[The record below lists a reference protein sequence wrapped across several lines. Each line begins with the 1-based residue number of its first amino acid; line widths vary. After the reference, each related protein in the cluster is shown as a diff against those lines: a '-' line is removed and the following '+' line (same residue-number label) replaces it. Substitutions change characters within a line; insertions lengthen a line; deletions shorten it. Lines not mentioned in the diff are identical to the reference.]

1 MGRKCC
7 VIFCKVNNDDDRKTK
22 IFRLP
27 SEKRCAEERKTWIK
41 SIPNSIHNSKYTSIC
56 EKHWPP
62 GYKTVA
68 MHGKLRPSEPPSIF
82 SHLPKSVIPTAP
94 SKPRLTSRCRFENR
108 TAVADQYAQFKKK
121 DNLTFEVLSK
131 EAATQEFT
139 CPIVSYKIGDTLYLQ
154 SCSYFKDA
162 VPSFLIKVTE
172 DLKYDAYQAGI
183 RCTIQSL
190 STNRINILN
199 SWSKVEEA
207 VRFLKN
213 RPVTHKMLVMKEQLD
228 VMGAQK
234 CVEKSYSSDTIVRA
248 FRYYATLKSCYEK
261 FRTDYK
267 LPSVRTLRKL
277 TSKVSKLNDKEF
289 VSNIFPNL
297 DEKQGK
303 CIVLVDEVY
312 VKPSLQYHGGH
323 IFGKAAN
330 NPDALANTVLAI
342 MIKCLNGGP
351 RFLVK
356 MIPVSKLNATFLYD
370 QVCQILEII
379 KSSSGTVMA
388 VITDNNRTNQAF
400 FKLFNTPESKPW
412 KTSDGIFLLYDYVHL
427 LKSVRNNWVTEKT
440 QNLEFEHE
448 NKKEIAS

>member
-1 MGRKCC
+1 
-7 VIFCKVNNDDDRKTK
+7 
-22 IFRLP
+22 
-27 SEKRCAEERKTWIK
+27 
-41 SIPNSIHNSKYTSIC
+41 
-56 EKHWPP
+56 
-62 GYKTVA
+62 

-94 SKPRLTSRCRFENR
+94 SKPRPTSRCRFENR

-121 DNLTFEVLSK
+121 NNLTFEVLSK

-154 SCSYFKDA
+154 SCSFFSDA

-172 DLKYDAYQAGI
+172 DLKYNAYQAGI
-183 RCTIQSL
+183 RCNIQSL

-199 SWSKVEEA
+199 SWFKVEEA

-234 CVEKSYSSDTIVRA
+234 CGEKTYSSDTIVRA
-248 FRYYATLKSCYEK
+248 FRHYATSKSCYEK

-297 DEKQGK
+297 YEKQRK
-303 CIVLVDEVY
+303 CIVPVDEVS
-312 VKPSLQYHGGH
+312 VKPSLQCHGGH
-323 IFGKAAN
+323 IFGEAAN
-330 NPDALANTVLAI
+330 NPDANTVLAI
-342 MIKCLNGGP
+342 MVKCLKRGP

-356 MIPVSKLNATFLYD
+356 MIPVSKLHAAFLND

-379 KSSSGTVMA
+379 KPSSGTVMA

-412 KTSDGIFLLYDYVHL
+412 KTSDGIFMTMFIY
-427 LKSVRNNWVTEKT
+427 
-440 QNLEFEHE
+440 
-448 NKKEIAS
+448 